1 MYIWTTE
8 VQRALLVIESALPCT
23 TDHACCRE
31 AEKKKMS
38 RGLTQK
44 RGMIDELLKGSTNGV
59 LIHGDLGRVAD
70 MYGQHRPDA
79 LLPVLAHCVPMLPVH
94 VRHPSQVTMDQ
105 NPICTAFEELVSS
118 SIMPRFCEV
127 VKFLRFGGLAA
138 LSEADILGSPQKSA
152 PTGDSRRRALFAAAT
167 TPADR
172 VWLV

>member
-1 MYIWTTE
+1 MYHGPC
-8 VQRALLVIESALPCT
+8 LLQGGG
-23 TDHACCRE
+23 
-31 AEKKKMS
+31 KKKKKS
-38 RGLTQK
+38 LGLTQK

-59 LIHGDLGRVAD
+59 LIHGDLERVAD
-70 MYGQHRPDA
+70 MYGQHRHTVSKYWKEYLI

-94 VRHPSQVTMDQ
+94 VRHPFQVTMDQ

-152 PTGDSRRRALFAAAT
+152 PTGDSRWRALFAAAT
-167 TPADR
+167 APADR